1 MKLKVTLLSTV
12 LCFVFGTSLHAQ
24 SRETL
29 LKYVSKSPEWRAAGD
44 LKQYDDSNVEALA
57 GKGAATLTHYGL
69 TGVTVQDWNG
79 SNGRVHLVLY
89 EMTDASAAYGFFT
102 FERNPAETGF
112 STVPLG
118 TEGFRVGDKTYF
130 WQAKYVVRLDG
141 DAKATDTFGRL
152 ISQNIFGRSRKPIV
166 SEHLP
171 LNNLVPESEKYIVDP
186 AGLDRKLALD
196 PNDLGFDD
204 DVEIATGRY
213 QINGKSSELVLFW
226 YPTQQIAK
234 KHVDAWDA
242 SSPNQKDF
250 RKRVASLVAWVRETA
265 DADVAKQVLNSV
277 GYESN
282 VTWDQPRPD
291 LSLKEVILTIF
302 TFIGIALLFTV
313 VAGISFGGLRIFVK
327 ARYPDRVF
335 DRSADMEIIQLKLDQ
350 ALTRKEL
357 HS

>member
-1 MKLKVTLLSTV
+1 MKLKVT
-12 LCFVFGTSLHAQ
+12 FFGAALFFLVGTPLWAQ

-29 LKYVSKSPEWRAAGD
+29 LKYVSESPDWKAAGD
-44 LKQYDDSNVEALA
+44 LKQYDESNVEALA
-57 GKGAATLTHYGL
+57 GKDAAPLKHYGL
-69 TGVTVQDWNG
+69 TGVTVQDWSG
-79 SNGRVHLVLY
+79 SSGRVHVALF

-102 FERNPAETGF
+102 FQRNPTEAGF

-118 TEGFRVGDKTYF
+118 TEGFRAGNNTYF

-141 DAKATDTFGRL
+141 EAKAAETLGNL
-152 ISQNIFGRSRKPIV
+152 ISRNIFGRSRKPVV

-171 LNNLVPESEKYIVDP
+171 LNNLVPESDKYIVDP
-186 AGLDRKLALD
+186 AGLDRRLALD

-213 QINGKSSELVLFW
+213 QINGKTAELVLFW

-234 KHVDAWDA
+234 KHVEAWDA
-242 SSPNQKDF
+242 SSPDQKDF
-250 RKRVASLVAWVRETA
+250 RKRVASLVAWVRETS
-265 DADVAKQVLNSV
+265 DPEVARQVLNSV

-313 VAGISFGGLRIFVK
+313 VAGISFGGLRVFVK

-335 DRSADMEIIQLKLDQ
+335 DRSEDMEIIQLKLDQ